1 MQKGKLRAG
10 MLATVA
16 AASLAGSWTTA
27 HAQQAPAAEAPA
39 EEAIIVTGSRI
50 RGIAPVG
57 SNVIAV
63 DAAKIAQEPV
73 SSTNDLLRRVPQVV
87 SLGANRAGGSAQ
99 NGAANATRGA
109 GINLRGISTNAT
121 LILYNG
127 KRLPA
132 QGTQGQFTDPSAI
145 PAIALER
152 VEVVADGASAIYG
165 SDAIAGVVNFILRRN
180 LNGGEVRARVGFTGN
195 GYEEHQVAGVFGRK
209 WDTGSL
215 MVAGEITHNKA
226 LLGRELDFYQDDNRY
241 RGGRDLRVT
250 NCDPGTISVGGK
262 LYAIP
267 AGGVTTATAGSLVA
281 GAGNQCFN
289 NTLDT
294 VIPEQTRR
302 SILGTVSQEL
312 APGIRLFADGLYSRR
327 NGVIGGLSNVS
338 ATVRDTNPFFVAPAG
353 VTPPFCSGTSGPRCE
368 TVNFTFVKTNGGL
381 DFNPYHSSTWNVSAG
396 IEANLFSDW
405 KGTVYYAHGESE
417 EVADRRI
424 GVNTPALNA
433 ALADTNPATALNLF
447 GGANNPATIAK
458 IRDNLFIITGKTR
471 LDVLNA
477 QVDGSV
483 AQLPG
488 GKARVA
494 LGAEYRKEYTFTSLI
509 TGQQAT
515 QLDTKDAGSRTVKA
529 LFGELFIPLFGAD
542 NAVPGFQQ
550 LSLSVAGRY
559 EKYSDFGETTNPKL
573 GLTWKPVDALT
584 LKASYGKSFRAPTF
598 TEVSTI
604 AGGAG
609 LYYDTLPGASGNLT
623 GIGIAGGNPTLKPE
637 SATTWSVGGELNPV
651 RGIRATL
658 TYFDINYKD
667 QIVGLRGTPNIL
679 TNPLYTSFVNLSPTT
694 AQVTALMTSGLP
706 INQTINTAVVQF
718 IVDGRRQNL
727 GKSLVRGIDFGI
739 YFDHEFGAV
748 KVDGGFQGTYY
759 TTFKTQSVPG
769 SAIVDVRNTINN
781 PQKFRS
787 QFDIGAK
794 AGIFNSRVTWNHSS
808 SYLNGAQSVA
818 AYNTIDLLV
827 GAEFNERIRVSLDVR
842 NLFNQDPP
850 FVDTARGYDPQSAN
864 PVPRTFS
871 LSAAVKF

>member
-1 MQKGKLRAG
+1 
-10 MLATVA
+10 
-16 AASLAGSWTTA
+16 
-27 HAQQAPAAEAPA
+27 
-39 EEAIIVTGSRI
+39 
-50 RGIAPVG
+50 
-57 SNVIAV
+57 
-63 DAAKIAQEPV
+63 
-73 SSTNDLLRRVPQVV
+73 
-87 SLGANRAGGSAQ
+87 
-99 NGAANATRGA
+99 
-109 GINLRGISTNAT
+109 
-121 LILYNG
+121 
-127 KRLPA
+127 
-132 QGTQGQFTDPSAI
+132 
-145 PAIALER
+145 
-152 VEVVADGASAIYG
+152 
-165 SDAIAGVVNFILRRN
+165 VNFILRRN

-209 WDTGSL
+209 WDTGSF

-769 SAIVDVRNTINN
+769 SAIVNVRNTINT